1 MTRKIQKK
9 KIEIDFQFKEKNC
22 SLQDYKSVALAWL
35 KSQAVFRD
43 TLKKLEDQDLLS
55 HELAWRL
62 YKDFRTA
69 DIDYKLKKL
78 RLLELTSDVNDSDPP
93 SQNPTLQIPAGK
105 TILPSFTKDA
115 LKEKIVQLAKH
126 QDQPNF
132 KFEALIKTTNG
143 LLNHP
148 DLTDD
153 EKYRYAIYY
162 SELIE
167 YRNYKQLEREEKNY
181 QQQQRNLEHDLYA
194 YSTSISQIRNKMA
207 NQLEKYRETYRSDN
221 ETKISRG

>member
-93 SQNPTLQIPAGK
+93 SQNPTLQ
-105 TILPSFTKDA
+105 TTK
-115 LKEKIVQLAKH
+115 
-126 QDQPNF
+126 F
-132 KFEALIKTTNG
+132 
-143 LLNHP
+143 
-148 DLTDD
+148 
-153 EKYRYAIYY
+153 
-162 SELIE
+162 
-167 YRNYKQLEREEKNY
+167 
-181 QQQQRNLEHDLYA
+181 
-194 YSTSISQIRNKMA
+194 
-207 NQLEKYRETYRSDN
+207 
-221 ETKISRG
+221 